1 MAVAL
6 PEGAVAKCAAYLR
19 LLEKWNR
26 VHNLTAVRETERM
39 VVLHLLDSFSVLP
52 HIEDARSILDVG
64 TGGGLPGIPI
74 AIARPELRVTLLDS
88 SSKKTTFLEQ
98 ARAELALRN
107 VDVVCARVEQ
117 WRPEH
122 LFDVVVSRAFA
133 ELGDRAPSGDASRGP
148 GRRVACL
155 RARRETPPRLR
166 RAGAGLVMGRIYVI
180 ANQKGGVGK
189 TSVAVNLSASLA
201 HYGRRVLL
209 VDLDP
214 QGNATTGSG
223 IDKSACEKTVYG
235 VLLGEYGLREATVAA
250 QGAYDVV
257 PSNRELA
264 GAEVELIGLE
274 KREYRLREAFAGATE
289 PYDFVVIDCPPALN
303 MLTVNGFTAADAVI
317 IPMQCE
323 YYALEGLSD
332 LVGTL
337 RKVKQNL
344 NPRIEIE
351 ALVRTMYDPRSTLT
365 VQVSEELKR
374 HYGAK
379 VFDTVIPRNIRIAEL
394 LERSGVKVAEAA

>member
-1 MAVAL
+1 MT
-6 PEGAVAKCAAYLR
+6 
-19 LLEKWNR
+19 R
-26 VHNLTAVRETERM
+26 V
-39 VVLHLLDSFSVLP
+39 F
-52 HIEDARSILDVG
+52 
-64 TGGGLPGIPI
+64 
-74 AIARPELRVTLLDS
+74 
-88 SSKKTTFLEQ
+88 
-98 ARAELALRN
+98 
-107 VDVVCARVEQ
+107 
-117 WRPEH
+117 
-122 LFDVVVSRAFA
+122 
-133 ELGDRAPSGDASRGP
+133 
-148 GRRVACL
+148 
-155 RARRETPPRLR
+155 
-166 RAGAGLVMGRIYVI
+166 VI

-189 TSVAVNLSASLA
+189 TSIAVNLAASLA
-201 HYGRRVLL
+201 HYARKVLL

-223 IDKSACEKTVYG
+223 IDKSACDKTVYG
-235 VLLGEYGLREATVAA
+235 VLLGEYRLAEAM
-250 QGAYDVV
+250 QPCEGHYDIV

-264 GAEVELIGLE
+264 GAEVELIALE
-274 KREYRLREAFAGATE
+274 RREYRLRDALSE
-289 PYDFVVIDCPPALN
+289 PAKAYEFVLIDCPPALN

-374 HYGAK
+374 HYGDK
-379 VFDTVIPRNIRIAEL
+379 VFDTVIPRNVRIAEAPSFGKPVL
-394 LERSGVKVAEAA
+394 LHDPASKGAQAHLQFARELLGRNGFEVAEATH